1 MHSSRQWND
10 NIFRFDAISISREY
24 NIPVSELIDFQAFL
38 VTTNTLDLKYRK
50 WNVGHH
56 KIYALRYSDIN
67 GILRGLESP
76 LREDFW
82 KSLPSVRIRGKLNA
96 IEFPCVMTVLNMTP
110 DSFYP
115 GSRLTE
121 DKVNERLDEI
131 EKAGGNIVDIGGQ
144 STRPGSERIS
154 KREEMKRISKAVEI
168 SLNRGFTVSVD
179 SYQPEVQEEC
189 LEMGTHIVN
198 DVSGSQNQEIWKLVK
213 RYDVPLVV
221 MHKKGD
227 FKTMQ
232 DSPSYENVINEIS
245 SFFLRKIQEAQKA
258 GVGDN
263 IILDP
268 GIGFGKRVE
277 DNLSI
282 IKNLRDLKIGPPL
295 LIGLSRKNF
304 IGKLLDESVDERDTS
319 SLIFNSIAIMNGAD
333 IIRVH
338 DTEENV
344 KLIKII
350 KKLKDF

>member
-10 NIFRFDAISISREY
+10 SIFRFNAISVSREY
-24 NIPVSELIDFQAFL
+24 NIPISELIDFQAFL
-38 VTTNTLDLKYRK
+38 VTKKALDINYRK
-50 WNVGHH
+50 WEAGHH
-56 KIYALRYSDIN
+56 IIYAFNYSDIN
-67 GILRGLESP
+67 GILKGLDSP
-76 LREDFW
+76 LKDDFW
-82 KSLPSVRIRGKLNA
+82 MSQSSIRIHGKLNA
-96 IEFPCVMTVLNMTP
+96 IEFPSVMTVLNMTP

-121 DKVNERLDEI
+121 DEVNERLDEI
-131 EKAGGNIVDIGGQ
+131 AKAGGSIVDIGGQ
-144 STRPGSERIS
+144 STRPGSERVS
-154 KREEMKRISKAVEI
+154 VREEMKRISKAVEI

-179 SYQPEVQEEC
+179 SYQPKIQEEC

-198 DVSGSQNQEIWKLVK
+198 DVSGSQNMEIWKLVK
-213 RYDVPLVV
+213 RYDVPLVI

-232 DSPSYENVINEIS
+232 DSPSYENVVNEVS
-245 SFFLRKIQEAQKA
+245 SFFLRKIKEAQKA
-258 GVGDN
+258 GVEDN

-282 IKNLRDLKIGPPL
+282 IKNIRDFKIGPPL